1 MSQPARLPAAV
12 GLPVALAAGIAIPA
26 QSRINGALGTALDD
40 SLAAALVSFG
50 VGLAVMILVSAV
62 LPRGRAGFAQILPA
76 LRERRFPRVYIVA
89 GVIGAWFVLTQTMTI
104 ALLGVAVFTVA
115 TVAGQT
121 LTGLV
126 VDRMGIGPG
135 GKKTLTL
142 MRMVGAV
149 MTIAAV
155 AWAVSPKLTDTGG
168 TGDWLL
174 AVLLPL
180 SAGMAMSFQQ
190 AMNGTT
196 GMHYGTPITATL
208 LNFVSGFAALL
219 VLWLIKVAVA
229 GFGNPLPDTWWYYLG
244 GPMGCIFIGVSA
256 MLVKSLGVLL
266 TSLGL
271 IGGQLI
277 GSLLLDIFVPAPGSV
292 VVAAT
297 VLGTALTLA
306 AIVVATL
313 PWNMPG
319 VRLGTGRRR
328 PRARR

>member
-142 MRMVGAV
+142 MRVVGAV
-149 MTIAAV
+149 LTIAAV

>member
-1 MSQPARLPAAV
+1 M
-12 GLPVALAAGIAIPA
+12 AIPA
-26 QSRINGALGTALDD
+26 QSRVNGELGAALDD

-50 VGLAVMILVSAV
+50 VGLAVMILVTAV
-62 LPRGRAGFAQILPA
+62 LPRGRAGLGQILPA
-76 LRERRFPRVYIVA
+76 LREKRFPRIYILA
-89 GVIGAWFVLTQTMTI
+89 GVIGAWFVLTQTLTI
-104 ALLGVAVFTVA
+104 AVLGVAVFTVA

-135 GKKTLTL
+135 GRKTLTL
-142 MRMVGAV
+142 MRVVGAV
-149 MTIAAV
+149 LTIAAV
-155 AWAVSPKLTDTGG
+155 AWAVSPKLSGAGG

-208 LNFVSGFAALL
+208 LNFVSGFAALAI
-219 VLWLIKVAVA
+219 LWLIKIAVS
-229 GFGNPLPDTWWYYLG
+229 GTGNPLPDTWWFYLG
-244 GPMGCIFIGVSA
+244 GPLGCIFIGVSA
-256 MLVKSLGVLL
+256 MLVKTLGVLL

-297 VLGTALTLA
+297 VLGTGLTLA

-319 VRLGTGRRR
+319 FR
-328 PRARR
+328 PWHGPRPPVVVLACGNEINGNLA

>member
-1 MSQPARLPAAV
+1 MPQSLRVPAAV
-12 GLPVALAAGIAIPA
+12 GLPLALLAGTAIPA
-26 QSRINGALGTALDD
+26 QSRVNGALGTALDD
-40 SLAAALVSFG
+40 SVAAALVSFG
-50 VGLAVMILVSAV
+50 VGLTVMIVVSAA

-76 LRERRFPRVYIVA
+76 VRERRFPPVYLLA
-89 GVIGAWFVLTQTMTI
+89 GVIGAWFVLTQTLTI
-104 ALLGVAVFTVA
+104 AILGVAVFTVA

-135 GKKTLTL
+135 GKKAVTL
-142 MRMVGAV
+142 MRVVGAV
-149 MTIAAV
+149 LTIAAV
-155 AWAVSPKLTDTGG
+155 AWAVSPKISG
-168 TGDWLL
+168 TSDPGDWLL

-196 GMHYGTPITATL
+196 GMHYGSPITATL

-219 VLWLIKVAVA
+219 VVWVIELMVS
-229 GFGNPLPDTWWYYLG
+229 GPGNPLPETWWYYLG
-244 GPMGCIFIGVSA
+244 GPLGCIFIGVSA
-256 MLVKSLGVLL
+256 MLVRTLGVLL

-277 GSLLLDIFVPAPGSV
+277 GSLLLDIFLPAPGST

-297 VLGTALTLA
+297 VFGTALTLA
-306 AIVVATL
+306 AIVLATL

-319 VRLGTGRRR
+319 VRLLGR
-328 PRARR
+328 RARR

>member
-1 MSQPARLPAAV
+1 M
-12 GLPVALAAGIAIPA
+12 AIPA
-26 QSRINGALGTALDD
+26 QSRVNGELGAALDD

-50 VGLAVMILVSAV
+50 VGLALMILVTAV
-62 LPRGRAGFAQILPA
+62 LPRGRAGFGQILPA
-76 LRERRFPRVYIVA
+76 LREKRFPRIYILA
-89 GVIGAWFVLTQTMTI
+89 GVIGAWFVLTQTLTI
-104 ALLGVAVFTVA
+104 AVLGVAVFTVA

-135 GKKTLTL
+135 GKKTLTI
-142 MRMVGAV
+142 MRVVGAV
-149 MTIAAV
+149 LTIAAV
-155 AWAVSPKLTDTGG
+155 AWAVSPKLSGTGG

-208 LNFVSGFAALL
+208 LNFVSGFAALAI
-219 VLWLIKVAVA
+219 LWLIKTAVS
-229 GFGNPLPDTWWYYLG
+229 GTGNPLPDTWWFYLG
-244 GPMGCIFIGVSA
+244 GPLGCIFIGVSA

-297 VLGTALTLA
+297 VLGTGLTLA

-319 VRLGTGRRR
+319 IRPWPRRE
-328 PRARR
+328 RR

>member
-1 MSQPARLPAAV
+1 MPQPARIPAAV
-12 GLPVALAAGIAIPA
+12 GLPLALASGVAIPA
-26 QSRINGALGTALDD
+26 QSRINGALGVALDD

-50 VGLAVMILVSAV
+50 TGLAVMILVTAV
-62 LPRGRAGFAQILPA
+62 FPRGRAGFRQILPA
-76 LRERRFPRVYIVA
+76 LRERRFPRIYILA
-89 GVIGAWFVLTQTMTI
+89 GVIGAWFVLTQTLTI
-104 ALLGVAVFTVA
+104 AVLGVAVFTVA

-142 MRMVGAV
+142 MRVVGAV
-149 MTIAAV
+149 LTIAAV
-155 AWAVSPKLTDTGG
+155 AWAVSPKLTGSGG
-168 TGDWLL
+168 GIDWLL
-174 AVLLPL
+174 TVLLPL

-208 LNFVSGFAALL
+208 MNFVSGFAALL
-219 VLWLIKVAVA
+219 VVWLIKVAVS
-229 GFGNPLPDTWWYYLG
+229 GFGNALPETWWYYLG
-244 GPMGCIFIGVSA
+244 GVMGCIFIGISA
-256 MLVKSLGVLL
+256 MLVKTLGVLL

-271 IGGQLI
+271 IGGQLV
-277 GSLLLDIFVPAPGSV
+277 GSLLLDLFLPAPGSV

-297 VLGTALTLA
+297 VLGTVLTLV
-306 AIVVATL
+306 AIIVATL

-319 VRLGTGRRR
+319 FRLWSRGRRR
-328 PRARR
+328 

>member
-1 MSQPARLPAAV
+1 M
-12 GLPVALAAGIAIPA
+12 
-26 QSRINGALGTALDD
+26 NGELGTALDD
-40 SLAAALVSFG
+40 SVGAALVSFG
-50 VGLAVMILVSAV
+50 VGLVVMIVVSAV

-76 LRERRFPRVYIVA
+76 VRERRFPPVYLLA
-89 GVIGAWFVLTQTMTI
+89 GVIGAWFVLTQTLTI
-104 ALLGVAVFTVA
+104 AVLGVAVFTVA

-126 VDRMGIGPG
+126 VDRLGIGPG
-135 GKKTLTL
+135 GKKAVTL
-142 MRMVGAV
+142 MRVVGAV
-149 MTIAAV
+149 LTIAAV
-155 AWAVSPKLTDTGG
+155 AWAVSPKISGG
-168 TGDWLL
+168 SEPGDWLL

-196 GMHYGTPITATL
+196 GMHYGSPITATL

-219 VLWLIKVAVA
+219 VVWVIKLIVS
-229 GFGNPLPDTWWYYLG
+229 GPGNPLPETWWYYLA
-244 GPMGCIFIGVSA
+244 GPLGCFFIGVSA
-256 MLVKSLGVLL
+256 MLVKTLGVLL

-277 GSLLLDIFVPAPGSV
+277 GSLLLDIFIPAPGST

-297 VLGTALTLA
+297 VLGTFLTLA

-319 VRLGTGRRR
+319 MRPLRRR
-328 PRARR
+328 ASR

>member
-1 MSQPARLPAAV
+1 MPQPARLPAAV
-12 GLPVALAAGIAIPA
+12 GLPLALAAGMAIPA
-26 QSRINGALGTALDD
+26 QARVNGELGLALDD

-50 VGLAVMILVSAV
+50 VGLAVMIVVSAI
-62 LPRGRAGFAQILPA
+62 LPRGRAGFAQILPS
-76 LRERRFPRVYIVA
+76 LKERRFPRIYILA
-89 GVIGAWFVLTQTMTI
+89 GVIGAWFVLTQTLTI
-104 ALLGVAVFTVA
+104 AVLGVAVFTVA

-121 LTGLV
+121 LTGLL

-135 GKKTLTL
+135 GKKALTI
-142 MRMVGAV
+142 MRVVGAV
-149 MTIAAV
+149 LTIAAV
-155 AWAVSPKLTDTGG
+155 AWAVSPKLSGTGG

-196 GMHYGTPITATL
+196 GMHYGSPVTATL

-219 VLWLIKVAVA
+219 AVWLVKVALS
-229 GFGNPLPDTWWYYLG
+229 GTGNPLPDTWWYYLG
-244 GPMGCIFIGVSA
+244 GPLGCIFIGVGA
-256 MLVKSLGVLL
+256 MLVKTLGVLL

-277 GSLLLDIFVPAPGSV
+277 GSLLLDVFFPAPGSV

-319 VRLGTGRRR
+319 FRPGRRR
-328 PRARR
+328 RSR